1 MIPNQFEDTRIK
13 AREQD
18 ISEYTFDLPSNV
30 DPIDIHTE
38 LIYRRAFKPLADI
51 KKWNLKDMV
60 VATDKTTIK
69 PRKRMDASLPSKE
82 LSLQD
87 RIWSLFD

>member
-1 MIPNQFEDTRIK
+1 MSWTGRDTRIK

-18 ISEYTFDLPSNV
+18 ISAYTFALPSTARQV
-30 DPIDIHTE
+30 DIHTE

-51 KKWNLKDMV
+51 KKWILKDMV
-60 VATDKTTIK
+60 VATDKTVVK
-69 PRKRMDASLPSKE
+69 PRKRMDAPSASKE